1 MRDAVKD
8 RSYRATP
15 LGLEVARY
23 YRWKKDEWG
32 ATVETMRDY
41 DAILRNLAL
50 YFANLEL
57 SDFAPPVGTERI
69 REAWNHRYGDQR
81 PAPARRSEAS
91 TSTSSS
97 GLYVTRLARQPR
109 PSACSSEDA

>member
-15 LGLEVARY
+15 LCLEVARY

-32 ATVETMRDY
+32 ATVETMRDC

-50 YFANLEL
+50 YFADLEL
-57 SDFAPPVGTERI
+57 SGLRAARGHRTI
-69 REAWNHRYGDQR
+69 REAWDHRYGDQR
-81 PAPARRSEAS
+81 PAPARRSVAS

-97 GLYVTRLARQPR
+97 GLT
-109 PSACSSEDA
+109 